1 MNISCNQQLI
11 VISIDNNTSYHFF
24 SVSKHVFPSSHNGC
38 KFIISI
44 LSYTSKFNIGS
55 NTTTMITSYE
65 PQFKNNSISSIKMH
79 SLANPISFFMLSHS
93 FLSFTLCITNIGQL
107 LIFLTNSYLLPIV
120 APLHANSSCSFIS
133 FHLSPIVVHLH
144 ASHKVI
150 GCYCSSQLVSS
161 LK

>member
-24 SVSKHVFPSSHNGC
+24 SVSKHVFPSSHNGS

-55 NTTTMITSYE
+55 NTTTMITLYE

-79 SLANPISFFMLSHS
+79 SLANPISFLMLSHS
-93 FLSFTLCITNIGQL
+93 FLSFTLCITNIGQF
-107 LIFLTNSYLLPIV
+107 LIFFT
-120 APLHANSSCSFIS
+120 S
-133 FHLSPIVVHLH
+133 FHLLSIVIPLH
-144 ASHKVI
+144 TSHRTI
-150 GCYCSSQLVSS
+150 SCYCNSQLARS

>member
-24 SVSKHVFPSSHNGC
+24 SVSKHVFPSSHNGS

-55 NTTTMITSYE
+55 NTTTMITLYE
-65 PQFKNNSISSIKMH
+65 PRSKNNSISSIKMH
-79 SLANPISFFMLSHS
+79 SLANPISFLMLSHS

-107 LIFLTNSYLLPIV
+107 LIFLTNSHLLPIV
-120 APLHANSSCSFIS
+120 ALLHANPHVPSLVFI
-133 FHLSPIVVHLH
+133 FHLLQYIYTPAIKLQGVIVVPSL
-144 ASHKVI
+144 
-150 GCYCSSQLVSS
+150 LVH
-161 LK
+161 